1 MIIYLKFANA
11 LHKTTKTASKKTRKH
26 ITENYY
32 NYEVCDIRELPSSE
46 EMRKDK

>member
-11 LHKTTKTASKKTRKH
+11 LHKTTKTTSKKKKH

-32 NYEVCDIRELPSSE
+32 NYEVCDIRELPSS
-46 EMRKDK
+46 